1 MADLNQLCD
10 YNKRISRSVE
20 DQLTKLMEVL
30 TCGINDDEYIGADG
44 DDSIE
49 CDIERI
55 AREAIEEDMVVTVPM
70 R

>member
-1 MADLNQLCD
+1 
-10 YNKRISRSVE
+10 
-20 DQLTKLMEVL
+20 MEVL